1 MDLLQLKEYQAKSYA
16 EFASREGWM
25 NYGDD
30 NMFPQYLI
38 DLYHSSATHNALCTS
53 IAYMIFGDGVQADTL
68 EARLKF
74 EEWGL
79 DDEIRKA
86 CLDLKIQGG
95 FALEIAYNLG
105 RTSIKKVKHC
115 PFERIRS
122 GEVNDDEKVEF
133 YYYSEDWSNKQIE
146 PVKVRCFNPED
157 KKEYPH
163 QILYVKPFS
172 PGSYYYPKPDY
183 VGSINYIE
191 LDKEIGTYH
200 INNIKNGLAPS
211 FTIHF
216 KNGVPSQEER
226 HKIRNDIERQ
236 LGGATNAG
244 KFIVTYSDQPDRKP
258 DFEPFPLTDA
268 DKQYQFLSTEVS
280 DKIMVGHRVVSSA
293 MFGVKTPGQLGN
305 TQELEIASELFDKQV
320 VKPYQRILTNAIE
333 SVLQAADT
341 PANVTVEVVETD
353 ADIVEDPNDN
363 TELSAEV
370 LNLACDYLIEMGE
383 EESDEWE
390 LIDARR
396 VDYDTEAQQ
405 DAMWTFATV
414 PSGKPQAGSEQ
425 DNAVIKVRYA
435 YMPKKTG
442 TANHDSRDFCQ
453 RMVNAGDRVWRKEDI
468 AAASQRAVN
477 PGWGPNG
484 ADTYDLFLYK
494 GGGSCQHFWERRTY
508 LRRNNK
514 KVSVNRARAI
524 IREAGL
530 PPMQQN
536 DPKVAQRPR
545 DMVNRGFLQP
555 KNWTTPQ

>member
-1 MDLLQLKEYQAKSYA
+1 M
-16 EFASREGWM
+16 
-25 NYGDD
+25 
-30 NMFPQYLI
+30 
-38 DLYHSSATHNALCTS
+38 
-53 IAYMIFGDGVQADTL
+53 
-68 EARLKF
+68 
-74 EEWGL
+74 
-79 DDEIRKA
+79 
-86 CLDLKIQGG
+86 
-95 FALEIAYNLG
+95 
-105 RTSIKKVKHC
+105 
-115 PFERIRS
+115 
-122 GEVNDDEKVEF
+122 
-133 YYYSEDWSNKQIE
+133 
-146 PVKVRCFNPED
+146 
-157 KKEYPH
+157 
-163 QILYVKPFS
+163 
-172 PGSYYYPKPDY
+172 
-183 VGSINYIE
+183 
-191 LDKEIGTYH
+191 
-200 INNIKNGLAPS
+200 
-211 FTIHF
+211 
-216 KNGVPSQEER
+216 PSQEER

-258 DFEPFPLTDA
+258 DFEPFPLSDA

-293 MFGVKTPGQLGN
+293 MFGVKTAGQLGN

-320 VKPYQRILTNAIE
+320 VKPYQRILCTAIE
-333 SVLQAADT
+333 SVLEAADA
-341 PANVTVEVVETD
+341 PANVTVEVVQTD
-353 ADIVEDPNDN
+353 EEIVEEQEN
-363 TELSAEV
+363 TELSADV

-383 EESDEWE
+383 EENDDEWE

-442 TANHDSRDFCQ
+442 TADHESRDFCK
-453 RMVNAGDRVWRKEDI
+453 RMVGAGNRVWRKEDI
-468 AAASQRAVN
+468 EAASQRAVN

-484 ADTYDLFLYK
+484 ADTYDIFLYK
-494 GGGSCQHFWERRTY
+494 GGGSCQHYFERRTY

-555 KNWTTPQ
+555 KNWQTPQ